1 MRARRFLSMTTAIPF
16 LLLAALS
23 PVAASAQTRADLTGA
38 WTFSVTTEN
47 GTGTPAVT
55 LEQDGEEITGIY
67 SSPRLGARRLVGTF
81 DGDTLVFRIAP
92 GEGSDIIMTFTGT
105 LQEDGTLAGTA
116 DFGGMGGAT
125 FTAVRSGTR
134 IGAERPLVPGAAR
147 GNGAAL
153 RHERMAGDLAHGR

>member
-1 MRARRFLSMTTAIPF
+1 MRARHCLPALSTAL
-16 LLLAALS
+16 LLLAGALV
-23 PVAASAQTRADLTGA
+23 PGLLAAQTRVDLTGA

-47 GTGTPAVT
+47 GTGTPAVN

-67 SSPRLGARRLVGTF
+67 SSPRLGARRLMGTF

-125 FTAVRSGTR
+125 FTGVRTGTR
-134 IGAERPLVPGAAR
+134 IGTGPQPATRPSDDGAAIRR
-147 GNGAAL
+147 G
-153 RHERMAGDLAHGR
+153 ERTETVSAHGR

>member
-1 MRARRFLSMTTAIPF
+1 MGVGVPGAPG
-16 LLLAALS
+16 AL
-23 PVAASAQTRADLTGA
+23 SAQTRVDLTGA

-55 LEQDGEEITGIY
+55 LEQDGEDIRGIY
-67 SSPRLGARRLVGTF
+67 SSPRLGARRLMGTF

-116 DFGGMGGAT
+116 DFGGMGGAA
-125 FTAVRSGTR
+125 FTGVRSGTR
-134 IGAERPLVPGAAR
+134 IGRGHPAQDPFPG
-147 GNGAAL
+147 GAP
-153 RHERMAGDLAHGR
+153 RTPSDDAGKGIPAHGR

>member
-1 MRARRFLSMTTAIPF
+1 MSVRPSPRLLPA
-16 LLLAALS
+16 LLLVSVGVLAGPAAG
-23 PVAASAQTRADLTGA
+23 QTRTDLTGA

-47 GTGTPAVT
+47 GTGTPSVT
-55 LEQDGEEITGIY
+55 LEQDGEEITGLY

-134 IGAERPLVPGAAR
+134 VGALVRARRGTSGAPDPGA
-147 GNGAAL
+147 
-153 RHERMAGDLAHGR
+153 GDDTVGPRSAQGM